1 MFSLNHSVRL
11 SLLSVF
17 ILSGCQNLAEKPDQ
31 NTPESASQKT
41 KNTELTEPHFQ
52 PKSGLLASAN
62 TTGTSVT
69 ESQPQDLWNLTR
81 TNMQLDLHIDSARV
95 QQQLN
100 WYKKHPE
107 YIKRVVNRARPY
119 YHHILHEAIER
130 DIPVELALLPIVESA
145 FDPFAYSHG
154 RAAGLWQ
161 FIPSTGKHFG
171 LKQNWW
177 YDGRR
182 DVLRS
187 TDAAYTYLSQ
197 LNKRFDGDWLLA
209 LAAYNA
215 GGGNVSLAIKRNKRV
230 SKPTD
235 FWSLKLPKETMA
247 YVPKLLAISELIK
260 NSEKYDIELPEIEN
274 TAYFTAQ
281 KTDSQ
286 IDLAQAAEMA
296 EITTKEL
303 YLLNP
308 GFNRWATDPDGPHE
322 LLIPVSKSEKFK
334 TALSQLP
341 QDQRVH
347 WTRYKVKSGDSLI
360 VIAQKFDTTVSHIK
374 RSNKLRNNNIRA
386 GQSLMISTA
395 SQNSSEYALSQ
406 QQRHAHKQ
414 KVIARTT
421 DRHEQYYTVKAG
433 DSFWKI
439 ANKYQVGVRQL
450 ARWNSM
456 APGDPLRAGKRLVIW
471 SKPQQT
477 ALSSS
482 DRQIIRKIGYKVRT
496 GDSLYRIA
504 NKFNVRVSDI
514 LQWNKIKKD
523 RYLKPGQ
530 RLTLYVDVTR
540 INS

>member
-1 MFSLNHSVRL
+1 MFRKHSVLL
-11 SLLSVF
+11 SLMTAFL
-17 ILSGCQNLAEKPDQ
+17 LSGCQNLAEKPEQSSSQPTDQ
-31 NTPESASQKT
+31 SASLTDFK
-41 KNTELTEPHFQ
+41 TEPQ
-52 PKSGLLASAN
+52 SSVEKGSAQTDKTLEQQEPGN
-62 TTGTSVT
+62 
-69 ESQPQDLWNLTR
+69 LWTLTR
-81 TNMQLDLHIDSARV
+81 EQMQLDLHVTNPRV
-95 QQQLN
+95 QSQLN
-100 WYKKHPE
+100 WYKKHPK
-107 YIKRVVNRARPY
+107 YIARVVNRAKPY
-119 YHHILHEAIER
+119 YHHILQQAIER

-182 DVLRS
+182 DVIRS
-187 TDAAYTYLSQ
+187 TDAAYTYLAQ

-209 LAAYNA
+209 IAAYNA
-215 GGGNVSLAIKRNKRV
+215 GGGNVSKAIKRNKRN
-230 SKPTD
+230 SQPID

-247 YVPKLLAISELIK
+247 YVPKLLAIAELFK
-260 NSEKYDIELPEIEN
+260 NSEQYGIEVPAIEN
-274 TAYFTAQ
+274 TPYFAAVTIE
-281 KTDSQ
+281 SQ

-296 EITTKEL
+296 EISTKEL

-308 GFNRWATDPDGPHE
+308 GFNRWATDPEGPHE
-322 LLIPVSKSEKFK
+322 LLVPVNKSQAFT

-341 QDQRVH
+341 QDKRVN
-347 WTRYKVKSGDSLI
+347 WARYKVKSGDSLI
-360 VIAQKFDTTVSHIK
+360 VIAKNFDTTVSQIK
-374 RSNKLRNNNIRA
+374 RTNDLRSNNIRI

-421 DRHEQYYTVKAG
+421 DRHEQYYTVKSG

-482 DRQIIRKIGYKVRT
+482 DRQIIRKVGYKVRN

-504 NKFNVRVSDI
+504 NKFNVSVSDI
-514 LQWNKIKKD
+514 LQWNKIQKD

-530 RLTLYVDVTR
+530 HLTLYVDVTR
-540 INS
+540 INSRET

>member
-1 MFSLNHSVRL
+1 MSRKHSVLL
-11 SLLSVF
+11 SLMTAFL
-17 ILSGCQNLAEKPDQ
+17 LSGCQNLAEKPEQASSQSSDQ
-31 NTPESASQKT
+31 PVSLTEL
-41 KNTELTEPHFQ
+41 NTEPTVDKGSTETN
-52 PKSGLLASAN
+52 N
-62 TTGTSVT
+62 TQVQQEPGN
-69 ESQPQDLWNLTR
+69 LWTLTR
-81 TNMQLDLHIDSARV
+81 EQMRLDLHVTNPRV
-95 QQQLN
+95 QAQLN
-100 WYKKHPE
+100 WYKKHPT
-107 YIKRVVNRARPY
+107 YLARVVNRAKPY
-119 YHHILHEAIER
+119 YHHILNQAIER

-161 FIPSTGKHFG
+161 FIPSTGEHFG

-182 DVLRS
+182 DVIRS
-187 TDAAYTYLSQ
+187 TDAAYTYLAQ

-209 LAAYNA
+209 IAAYNA
-215 GGGNVSLAIKRNKRV
+215 GGGNVSKAVKRNKRN
-230 SKPTD
+230 SKPID

-260 NSEKYDIELPEIEN
+260 NSQQYGIELPAIEN
-274 TAYFTAQ
+274 KAYFAAVT
-281 KTDSQ
+281 TESQ

-296 EITTKEL
+296 EISTKEL

-308 GFNRWATDPDGPHE
+308 GFNRWATDPEGPHE
-322 LLIPVSKSEKFK
+322 LLIPVNKSQTFT

-341 QDQRVH
+341 QDKRVN

-360 VIAQKFDTTVSHIK
+360 VIAKKFDTTVSQIK
-374 RSNKLRNNNIRA
+374 RTNDLRSNNIRI

-421 DRHEQYYTVKAG
+421 DRHEKYYTVKSG

-456 APGDPLRAGKRLVIW
+456 APGDPLRAGKQLVIW

-482 DRQIIRKIGYKVRT
+482 DRQIIRKVGYKVRN

-504 NKFNVRVSDI
+504 NKFNVSVSDI
-514 LQWNKIKKD
+514 LQWNKIQKD

-530 RLTLYVDVTR
+530 HLTLYVDVTR
-540 INS
+540 INSRET

>member
-1 MFSLNHSVRL
+1 MSRKHSVLL
-11 SLLSVF
+11 SLMTAFL
-17 ILSGCQNLAEKPDQ
+17 LSGCQNLAEKPEQASSQPTDQ
-31 NTPESASQKT
+31 STSLTDFK
-41 KNTELTEPHFQ
+41 TEPQ
-52 PKSGLLASAN
+52 S
-62 TTGTSVT
+62 SVEKGYVQT
-69 ESQPQDLWNLTR
+69 DKTQEQLEPGNLWTLTR
-81 TNMQLDLHIDSARV
+81 EQMQLDLHVTNPRV
-95 QQQLN
+95 QSQLN
-100 WYKKHPE
+100 WYKKHPK
-107 YIKRVVNRARPY
+107 YIARVVNRAKPY
-119 YHHILHEAIER
+119 YHHILQQAIER

-182 DVLRS
+182 DVIRS

-209 LAAYNA
+209 IAAYNA
-215 GGGNVSLAIKRNKRV
+215 GGGNVSKAIKRNQRI
-230 SKPTD
+230 SKPID

-260 NSEKYDIELPEIEN
+260 NSQQYDIELPAIDNTPYFAAVTIE
-274 TAYFTAQ
+274 
-281 KTDSQ
+281 SQ

-296 EITTKEL
+296 EISTKEL

-308 GFNRWATDPDGPHE
+308 GFNRWATDPEGPHE
-322 LLIPVSKSEKFK
+322 LLIPVDKSQAFT
-334 TALSQLP
+334 TALNQIP
-341 QDQRVH
+341 QDKRVN
-347 WTRYKVKSGDSLI
+347 WARYKVQSGDSLI
-360 VIAQKFDTTVSHIK
+360 VIAKKFDTTVSQIK
-374 RSNKLRNNNIRA
+374 RTNDLRSNNIRI

-421 DRHEQYYTVKAG
+421 DRNEKYYTVKSG

-482 DRQIIRKIGYKVRT
+482 DRQIIRKVGYKVRN

-504 NKFNVRVSDI
+504 NKFNVSVSDI
-514 LQWNKIKKD
+514 LQWNKIQKD

-530 RLTLYVDVTR
+530 HLTLYVDVTR
-540 INS
+540 INSRET